1 MNPEEALKIIDGI
14 EEVRGNLP
22 EDGLLVEEAL
32 IDVKD
37 ALKKQVPKEPIM
49 IVDLNEYR
57 NPCEKCKFRDGPI
70 CTNDDVRRLGY
81 GATKSCGL
89 YRRRH
94 RTKKG
99 NGNERY

>member
-1 MNPEEALKIIDGI
+1 MNPEQALKIIDGI

-81 GATKSCGL
+81 GATKSCGM
-89 YRRRH
+89 
-94 RTKKG
+94 G
-99 NGNERY
+99 WMQ